1 MYKMLA
7 TAPACTI
14 DHTSEVMNNY
24 SMICCDLCSLTL
36 SVATATAS
44 ATTSASAPASAPATT
59 PWRCSLDPVMA
70 WVSLRISAWA
80 RLSALLFAWCSLW
93 ACLEAP
99 VGRLGS
105 WMLCVF
111 ASCGTISLPA
121 ASRDGIVSAATSLL
135 VAATSLLVA
144 TTLLLVATTLL
155 PVAITLL
162 SVANTTLLV
171 ATAPLLGATLLVATT
186 HRGVLLVAMLLPVA
200 HTLMLNNMGAATLY
214 VATTLV
220 VVKPTSAPL
229 VATTVVVA
237 SIGTPRAIMV
247 PAATGTPAWRA
258 VTLAPVPSAGGGF
271 ALVDKVLI
279 RATWRQR
286 GAG

>member
-1 MYKMLA
+1 
-7 TAPACTI
+7 
-14 DHTSEVMNNY
+14 
-24 SMICCDLCSLTL
+24 
-36 SVATATAS
+36 
-44 ATTSASAPASAPATT
+44 
-59 PWRCSLDPVMA
+59 
-70 WVSLRISAWA
+70 
-80 RLSALLFAWCSLW
+80 
-93 ACLEAP
+93 
-99 VGRLGS
+99 
-105 WMLCVF
+105 MLCVF

-162 SVANTTLLV
+162 SVAN
-171 ATAPLLGATLLVATT
+171 
-186 HRGVLLVAMLLPVA
+186 
-200 HTLMLNNMGAATLY
+200 TLMLNNMGAATLY